1 MTHAVV
7 TGTSS
12 GIGQAI
18 ARRLLD
24 GDWRVT
30 GFDLAAPTLTTPR
43 STPSPSTSPTRGH
56 ALDALDAA
64 DGVTALVHAAGI
76 MRGGKLGS
84 LDLAAGETLWR
95 LHVDA
100 AVALAD
106 RLAPRLAA
114 GGRIV
119 LIGSRAARGVVAKS
133 QYGAAK
139 AALVGLAR
147 AWAKELAPRGI
158 TVNVV
163 APAATETAML
173 TDPARAD
180 MPPAEVPPMGR
191 RIFPEEVAALVAFL
205 LSGEAAAI
213 TGPGNRDLR
222 RRVALDRTASTPRV
236 ADDGL
241 DAIEPVV
248 ETIEESK
255 AFIAAEVP
263 KNVAL
268 LKKAGFEAQ

>member
-12 GIGQAI
+12 GIGRAI

-24 GDWRVT
+24 SDWLVT
-30 GFDLAAPTLTTPR
+30 GFDLTAPAITDAAFRPVTVDITD
-43 STPSPSTSPTRGH
+43 TRA

-180 MPPAEVPPMGR
+180 TPPAEVPPMGR

-213 TGPGNRDLR
+213 TGQEIAICGG
-222 RRVALDRTASTPRV
+222 AS
-236 ADDGL
+236 L
-241 DAIEPVV
+241 
-248 ETIEESK
+248 
-255 AFIAAEVP
+255 
-263 KNVAL
+263 
-268 LKKAGFEAQ
+268 

>member
-1 MTHAVV
+1 MSHAVV

-12 GIGQAI
+12 GIGRAI

-24 GDWRVT
+24 GGWHVT
-30 GFDLAAPTLTTPR
+30 GFDRAKPTLD
-43 STPSPSTSPTRGH
+43 H
-56 ALDALDAA
+56 AAFDAVTLDIADAKARADALDAA
-64 DGVTALVHAAGI
+64 HGVTALVHAAGI
-76 MRGGKLGS
+76 MRGGKLGE

-119 LIGSRAARGVVAKS
+119 LIGSRAARGVIAKS

-173 TDPARAD
+173 TDPARAAIPAAEI
-180 MPPAEVPPMGR
+180 PPIGR
-191 RIFPEEVAALVAFL
+191 RIYPEEVAALVAFL
-205 LSGEAAAI
+205 LSEEAAAI
-213 TGPGNRDLR
+213 TGQEIAICGG
-222 RRVALDRTASTPRV
+222 AS
-236 ADDGL
+236 L
-241 DAIEPVV
+241 
-248 ETIEESK
+248 
-255 AFIAAEVP
+255 
-263 KNVAL
+263 
-268 LKKAGFEAQ
+268 

>member
-1 MTHAVV
+1 MHAVV

-12 GIGQAI
+12 GIGRAI

-24 GDWRVT
+24 SDWRVT
-30 GFDLAAPTLTTPR
+30 GFDLTAPAITHATFRPVTVDI
-43 STPSPSTSPTRGH
+43 TDTRA

-180 MPPAEVPPMGR
+180 TPPAEVPPMGR

-213 TGPGNRDLR
+213 TGQEIAICGG
-222 RRVALDRTASTPRV
+222 AS
-236 ADDGL
+236 L
-241 DAIEPVV
+241 
-248 ETIEESK
+248 
-255 AFIAAEVP
+255 
-263 KNVAL
+263 
-268 LKKAGFEAQ
+268 

>member
-1 MTHAVV
+1 MPHAIV

-24 GDWRVT
+24 GGWRVT
-30 GFDLAAPTLTTPR
+30 GLDLADPTLAHA
-43 STPSPSTSPTRGH
+43 SFRGLVLDITDAKARDG
-56 ALDALDAA
+56 ALDDCES
-64 DGVTALVHAAGI
+64 VTGLVHAAGI
-76 MRGGKLGS
+76 MRGGKLGE
-84 LDLAAGETLWR
+84 LDLPAGEALWR

-106 RLAPRLAA
+106 RLAPQLTP

-119 LIGSRAARGVVAKS
+119 LIGSRAARGVIAKS

-147 AWAKELAPRGI
+147 SWAKELAPRGV

-173 TDPARAD
+173 TDPARAAIA
-180 MPPAEVPPMGR
+180 PAELPPMGR
-191 RIFPEEVAALVAFL
+191 RIYPEEVAALVAFL
-205 LSGEAAAI
+205 LSEDAAMI
-213 TGPGNRDLR
+213 TGQEISICGGSSL
-222 RRVALDRTASTPRV
+222 
-236 ADDGL
+236 
-241 DAIEPVV
+241 
-248 ETIEESK
+248 
-255 AFIAAEVP
+255 
-263 KNVAL
+263 
-268 LKKAGFEAQ
+268 

>member
-1 MTHAVV
+1 MMPHALV

-24 GDWRVT
+24 DGWRVT
-30 GFDLAAPTLTTPR
+30 GFDLAPPTLQH
-43 STPSPSTSPTRGH
+43 SAFRGVSLDLTDAAARAA
-56 ALDALDAA
+56 ALDSAE
-64 DGVTALVHAAGI
+64 GVTALVHAAGI

-84 LDLAAGETLWR
+84 LDLDAGELLWR

-106 RLAPRLAA
+106 RLMPRLTQ

-119 LIGSRAARGVVAKS
+119 LIGSRAARGVVSKS

-139 AALVGLAR
+139 AALVGLAKS
-147 AWAKELAPRGI
+147 WAKELAPLGI

-173 TDPARAD
+173 SDPARANT
-180 MPPAEVPPMGR
+180 PPAEVPPMGR
-191 RIFPEEVAALVAFL
+191 RIYPEEIAALVAFL
-205 LSGEAAAI
+205 LSKEAAAI
-213 TGPGNRDLR
+213 TGQEIAICGG
-222 RRVALDRTASTPRV
+222 AS
-236 ADDGL
+236 L
-241 DAIEPVV
+241 
-248 ETIEESK
+248 
-255 AFIAAEVP
+255 
-263 KNVAL
+263 
-268 LKKAGFEAQ
+268 

>member
-12 GIGQAI
+12 GIGRAI

-24 GDWRVT
+24 SDWRVT
-30 GFDLAAPTLTTPR
+30 GFDLAAPAITDAAFRAVTVDITD
-43 STPSPSTSPTRGH
+43 TRA

-180 MPPAEVPPMGR
+180 TPPAEVPPMGR

-213 TGPGNRDLR
+213 TGQEIAICGG
-222 RRVALDRTASTPRV
+222 AS
-236 ADDGL
+236 L
-241 DAIEPVV
+241 
-248 ETIEESK
+248 
-255 AFIAAEVP
+255 
-263 KNVAL
+263 
-268 LKKAGFEAQ
+268 

>member
-1 MTHAVV
+1 MSHAVV

-18 ARRLLD
+18 ARRLID
-24 GDWRVT
+24 TGWRVT
-30 GFDLAAPTLTTPR
+30 GFDLVPPVLTHAAF
-43 STPSPSTSPTRGH
+43 RGVTVDITNH
-56 ALDALDAA
+56 EASLAAIDAA

-76 MRGGKLGS
+76 MRGGKLGE
-84 LDLAAGETLWR
+84 LDLGVGETLWR

-106 RLAPRLAA
+106 RLAPRLAE

-119 LIGSRAARGVVAKS
+119 LIGSRAARGVISKS

-173 TDPARAD
+173 SDPARANT
-180 MPPAEVPPMGR
+180 PPAEVPPMGR
-191 RIFPEEVAALVAFL
+191 RIYPEEVAALVAFL
-205 LSGEAAAI
+205 LSQDAAAI
-213 TGPGNRDLR
+213 TGQEIAICGG
-222 RRVALDRTASTPRV
+222 AS
-236 ADDGL
+236 L
-241 DAIEPVV
+241 
-248 ETIEESK
+248 
-255 AFIAAEVP
+255 
-263 KNVAL
+263 
-268 LKKAGFEAQ
+268 